1 MTSKCKMPLVVLLAL
16 LIAAFSTGSP
26 VFLSAALLIVLL
38 CAASFVAVWHAA
50 RTLTISG
57 AMSETIVRRG
67 EDVRLEVR
75 LHHRGWLPVAA
86 LAVDVAALPGQADR
100 RLSIA
105 APPRQELR
113 LLLPCHAAH
122 VGVSCPG
129 VRCVTVTDLFG
140 LFARKVLPDAQGGEL
155 VVLPVPFEVGKQTYA
170 AEESGSESMARA
182 AEDIT
187 SPADVRAYQQGDP
200 LKRVHWKVTMRKQEL
215 MVRHFEA
222 PVIPDA
228 LVLMDCSAP
237 PEEAGN
243 TADLQDTLVETAA
256 SVMQENI
263 RTEHPARLPLL
274 GEHPLEL
281 DKGMGMPAILDALA
295 RLRFDAAES
304 FERVLQLEM
313 RRMRKVGC
321 TIVIAAR
328 LNSRMV
334 DVMSSMRRMGPM
346 VRLYLVT
353 FTPDDSAMRQLIS
366 KLQNADVE
374 VCYVTPMPL

>member
-1 MTSKCKMPLVVLLAL
+1 MPLAALLAL
-16 LIAAFSTGSP
+16 LLAAFSTGSP
-26 VFLSAALLIVLL
+26 VFLCGALLVFLL
-38 CAASFVAVWHAA
+38 CLISVTAVWHAS
-50 RTLTISG
+50 RTLTVSG
-57 AMSETIVRRG
+57 AVSETIVQRG
-67 EDVRLEVR
+67 EDVRMEVR
-75 LHHRGWLPVAA
+75 LRHTGWLPIAA
-86 LAVDVAALPGQADR
+86 LTVEMAALPGQPDR
-100 RLSIA
+100 QLHID

-113 LLLPCHAAH
+113 LILPCHATH
-122 VGVSCPG
+122 VGVCRPG
-129 VRCVTVTDLFG
+129 VRSVTVTDLFG
-140 LFARKVLPDAQGGEL
+140 ICARKIVPAVQETEL
-155 VVLPVPFEVGKQTYA
+155 AVLPVPFEVGAQSYA

-182 AEDIT
+182 AEDVT
-187 SPADVRAYQQGDP
+187 SPADVRAYQLGDP

-237 PEEAGN
+237 PEDAGD
-243 TADLQDTLVETAA
+243 TADLQDALLETAA

-263 RTEHPARLPLL
+263 RTEHPARLPLM

-281 DKGMGMPAILDALA
+281 DKGMGMPMILDALA
-295 RLRFDAAES
+295 RVRFDAAEA

-334 DVMSSMRRMGPM
+334 DVMSSMRRMGPR

-353 FTPDDSAMRQLIS
+353 FTPEDGAMTHLIS

-374 VCYVTPMPL
+374 VCYVTPMAL